1 MRGLVRLFRV
11 SGIGI
16 GELLLAVLLAAA
28 TVGSSIG
35 LLATSAYLISAAAL
49 RPSIAALS
57 LSIVGVRFFGLARGV
72 LRYLDRIVSH
82 AASLNLVARLRTWFY
97 AAVEPL
103 VPGGLRHERSGDLL
117 ALAVS
122 DLEGLQDVV
131 ARVLAPP
138 LAAVL
143 VGAAAALGLA
153 WFHGSL
159 SGLLVVGLLLAMVLA
174 AAAPRIGSGDAP
186 GRHAM
191 LRGRLHAGLTEWVQ
205 GLPDLVAFGAHR
217 RWRGQLANVEA
228 EFAAA
233 QRQLSWAQGLQTASV
248 SLVGNLTMVALLAG
262 GVVLVREAALDG
274 VYLAT
279 IALGSLAA
287 FESVQ
292 AMPAA
297 VLSYEGIAAAA
308 RRVWEVADNPPVV
321 VDPPSPASVP
331 ELPGGPS
338 LEVSGLTF
346 GYTVERGPVL
356 RDVSFSLAPGGWV
369 AIVGPSGA
377 GKSTLVNLLL
387 RLWDY
392 QQGQIRVNGKD
403 LRLLSAAQVRGY
415 FAVVPQDVYLFDGTV
430 RENLLLARPDAS
442 DEDLTR
448 AVGLAAAKDFLLA
461 LPQGYDTWVGEHGLR
476 LSAGERQRLAIA
488 RALLSSAPLLLL
500 DEPTAHLDSLTESRV
515 IAGLLSASEG
525 RTLLWITHRLVGLEA
540 MDEIL
545 VMDGGEIVERGSH
558 EELLARDGVYRRLW
572 RAQRQAW
579 EALAEIA

>member
-1 MRGLVRLFRV
+1 MPGLVRLLWV
-11 SGIGI
+11 SGVGI

-72 LRYLDRIVSH
+72 LRYLERIVSH
-82 AASLNLVARLRTWFY
+82 AASLDLVARLRTWFY
-97 AAVEPL
+97 TAVEPL
-103 VPGGLRHERSGDLL
+103 VPGGLPHERSGDLL

-138 LAAVL
+138 AAAVL

-159 SGLLVVGLLLAMVLA
+159 SALLVAGLLLAMVLA
-174 AAAPRIGSGDAP
+174 AAVPRIGSGGAP
-186 GRHAM
+186 GRHAV
-191 LRGRLHAGLTEWVQ
+191 LRGRLHADLTEWVQ
-205 GLPDLVAFGAHR
+205 GLPDLVAFGAHH
-217 RWRGQLANVEA
+217 RWRGRLAKVEA

-233 QRQLSWAQGLQTASV
+233 QRQLSWAQALQTASV
-248 SLVGNLTMVALLAG
+248 SLVGNLTMAALLAG
-262 GVVLVREAALDG
+262 GVVLVRQAALDG

-297 VLSYEGIAAAA
+297 VLSYEGLAAAA
-308 RRVWEVADNPPVV
+308 RRVWEVADSRPVV
-321 VDPPSPASVP
+321 ADPPSPATVP
-331 ELPGGPS
+331 KLPGGMS
-338 LEVSGLTF
+338 LDVSGLTF
-346 GYTVERGPVL
+346 GYTAERGPVL
-356 RDVSFSLAPGGWV
+356 RDVSFSLARGGRV

-377 GKSTLVNLLL
+377 GKSTLANLLL
-387 RLWDY
+387 RFWDY
-392 QQGQIRVNGKD
+392 QQGQVRVNGMD
-403 LRLLSAAQVRGY
+403 LRSLSAAQVRAY

-442 DEDLTR
+442 DEDLAR
-448 AVGLAAAKDFLLA
+448 AVRLAAAEDFILG
-461 LPQGYDTWVGEHGLR
+461 LPQGYDTWVGEHGMQ

-500 DEPTAHLDSLTESRV
+500 DEPTAHLDSLTEGRV

-540 MDEIL
+540 MEEIL

-558 EELLARDGVYRRLW
+558 EVLLARDGVYRRLW

-579 EALAEIA
+579 EALAEVA